1 MRAVT
6 AFSRRATRVV
16 SALSATAVAGS
27 LALATPA
34 SAQTTEREQAPEAAA
49 DTRIHDVQGTGRI
62 SPMDGETVTVPGI
75 VTAKRQFGS
84 VRGFWVQDPQPDDDP
99 RTSEALFVYNGDE
112 TPDVTVGDEVSVT
125 GEVSEYRPQGQDSA
139 FQTSTQLGDAEWTVA
154 SSGNELPEAVELTPD
169 AVPDSLAPEE
179 GNLEEFELRPDKYAL
194 DFWEA
199 HEGERVSVADAPL
212 VSRST
217 DYNELY
223 VTTKP
228 ERSRTP
234 RGGVVYGD
242 YDAPNTGLLKIESLL
257 PFSEHPFPTADVG
270 DTLTAATAGPLEY
283 DQYGGYTL
291 QATELGEVE
300 SGGLERETTRTQNPS
315 ELSVSTY
322 NVENLSAVDKQAK
335 FDDLAGGVV
344 KHLRSPD
351 VVTLEEIQ
359 DNNGADGNGDGVV
372 AADKTLDRFVE
383 AIEAAGG
390 PAYEYRQIDPQDRTD
405 GGQPGG
411 NIRVGFLFD
420 PERVAFVDREGGD
433 ATTAVEVEKTR
444 RGTAKLS
451 VSPGRID
458 PQHQAWDD
466 SRKPLVGEFEFRGR
480 TVFVV
485 ANHFASKGGD
495 EPTHGRYQPP
505 TRSSEEQRH
514 KQAEVVRGFVDEL
527 QRVQPNANVVV
538 AGDLNDFQFSE
549 TLATLT
555 GGGLTSLID
564 TLPANEQYSYVYEGN
579 SQVLDHI
586 LVSGALRRVDYDVVR
601 INAEFAEQASD
612 HDPQIVRFKPS
623 AGHALDFWD
632 WFWWPFDR

>member
-1 MRAVT
+1 MT
-6 AFSRRATRVV
+6 ALSRRATRVV

-27 LALATPA
+27 LVLATPA
-34 SAQTTEREQAPEAAA
+34 NAHTAANDRTPEAAS

-62 SPMDGETVTVPGI
+62 SPVDGQTVTVPGI

-112 TPDVTVGDEVSVT
+112 TPDVAVGDEVSVT
-125 GEVSEYRPQGQDSA
+125 GEVSEYRPQGRDSA

-154 SSGNELPEAVELTPD
+154 SSGNELPEALELTPD
-169 AVPDSLAPEE
+169 AVPETLAPER
-179 GNLEEFELRPDKYAL
+179 GDLEEFELRPDKYAL

-217 DYNELY
+217 DYDELY

-228 ERSRTP
+228 EQNRTP

-242 YDAPNTGLLKIESLL
+242 YDAPNTGLLKIESLI
-257 PFSEHPFPTADVG
+257 PFSERPFPTANVG
-270 DTLTAATAGPLEY
+270 DTLTGTTTGPLEY

-300 SGGLERETTRTQNPS
+300 SGGLERETTQEQRPG
-315 ELSVSTY
+315 ELSVATY
-322 NVENLSAVDKQAK
+322 NVENLSAVDEQAT
-335 FDDLAGGVV
+335 FDDLAEGVA
-344 KHLRSPD
+344 KNLRSPD

-372 AADKTLDRFVE
+372 AADETLDRFVE

-390 PAYEYRQIDPQDRTD
+390 PKYEYRQIDPQDLTD

-411 NIRVGFLFD
+411 NIRVGFLFN
-420 PERVAFVDREGGD
+420 PKRVSFVDREGGD

-451 VSPGRID
+451 ASPGRID
-458 PQHQAWDD
+458 PQHEAWDD
-466 SRKPLVGEFEFRGR
+466 SRKPLAGEFEFRGR

-495 EPTHGRYQPP
+495 EPIHGRYQPP

-514 KQAEVVRGFVDEL
+514 EQAEVVRGFVDEL
-527 QRVQPNANVVV
+527 QQVQPNANVVV

-549 TLATLT
+549 TVATLT
-555 GGGLTSLID
+555 DGGALTSLID
-564 TLPANEQYSYVYEGN
+564 TLPAKERYSYVYEGN

-586 LVSGALRRVDYDVVR
+586 LVSDSLRRVDYDVVR
-601 INAEFAEQASD
+601 INSEFAEQASD

-623 AGHALDFWD
+623 AGHNFDHWDRFWSH
-632 WFWWPFDR
+632 FGR